1 MTLTQLKIFIA
12 IAEIGNVTKAAHHLG
27 ITQSAASAAIA
38 KLEALYQIKL
48 FSRVG
53 RSIVLSEVG
62 ERFLPDAREALA
74 GSKNAIRSL
83 HILSEKT
90 FGTIEIAASQTIANY
105 WLPKKLSAFNGMN
118 PNVSVNVTMSN
129 TKTVETAV
137 LSGKASIGFVEGKVN
152 ANELE
157 LIEVDRDQP
166 MLVVSPKEK
175 WSLGVNS
182 EKNNIKNLPWV
193 VREQGSGTRRV
204 LEELIQRLGMD
215 WNELNVVLEL
225 PSNEAVREAVIA
237 GAGVTVISENVVSL
251 SIESGAL
258 RAINLNIPTRS
269 FCMVTRRQKN
279 LSGIEQALK
288 SLITRGGVLPNRLN

>member
-1 MTLTQLKIFIA
+1 MTLTQLRIFIA

-74 GSKNAIRSL
+74 GSTNAIRSL

-204 LEELIQRLGMD
+204 LEELIQRLGVD

-279 LSGIEQALK
+279 LSDIEQALK
-288 SLITRGGVLPNRLN
+288 SLITRGASSQID

>member
-74 GSKNAIRSL
+74 GSTNAIRSL
-83 HILSEKT
+83 QILSEKT

-105 WLPKKLSAFNGMN
+105 WLPKKLATFNDMK
-118 PNVSVNVTMSN
+118 PSVSVNVMMSN
-129 TKTVETAV
+129 TKTVETTV

-152 ANELE
+152 ASELE

-166 MLVVSPKEK
+166 MLVVSPKK
-175 WSLGVNS
+175 QWSFEINS
-182 EKNNIKNLPWV
+182 EKNNIKNLPWI
-193 VREQGSGTRRV
+193 VREKGSGTRRV
-204 LEELIQRLGMD
+204 LEDLILGLGMN

-279 LSGIEQALK
+279 LSDIEQALK
-288 SLITRGGVLPNRLN
+288 SLITRGASSQID

>member
-74 GSKNAIRSL
+74 GSTNAIRSL

-118 PNVSVNVTMSN
+118 LNVSVNVTMSN

-157 LIEVDRDQP
+157 IIELDRDQP

-204 LEELIQRLGMD
+204 LEELIQRLGVD

-279 LSGIEQALK
+279 LSDIEQALK
-288 SLITRGGVLPNRLN
+288 SLITRGASSQID